1 MTQEKLRRMVTAL
14 TVAGTLLIV
23 TLLGV
28 LIFQWV
34 KIGVQENR
42 KAELNAKLQ
51 AQEAINQ
58 ELGEEFDFVTDELGK
73 MNEAMLQGWVKP

>member
-1 MTQEKLRRMVTAL
+1 MTQDKLRRMVTAL

-42 KAELNAKLQ
+42 KAELQAKYQ
-51 AQEAINQ
+51 AQQEINR

>member
-1 MTQEKLRRMVTAL
+1 MTQDKLRRMVTAL

-34 KIGVQENR
+34 KIGVQEHR
-42 KAELNAKLQ
+42 KAELQAKYQ
-51 AQEAINQ
+51 AQQEINR
-58 ELGEEFDFVTDELGK
+58 ELGEEFEFVTDDIGK